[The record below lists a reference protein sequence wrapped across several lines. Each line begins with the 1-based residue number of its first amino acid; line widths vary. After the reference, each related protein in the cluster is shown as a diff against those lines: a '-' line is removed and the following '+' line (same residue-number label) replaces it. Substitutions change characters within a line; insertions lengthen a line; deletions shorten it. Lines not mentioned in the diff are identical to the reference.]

1 MDSPRPILPAELEFF
16 DKGTGKGKHSSLRLA
31 SIFPGAYETE
41 KKTYLLTDF
50 PVPLVVVFTK
60 FDGQMINEYVNLTDQ
75 NVEDKW
81 GRARNNAEHTFQGV
95 YLPRVL
101 DTKYPP
107 KAFVR
112 LEGENG

>member
-1 MDSPRPILPAELEFF
+1 MDSPRPILPTELEFF
-16 DKGTGKGKHSSLRLA
+16 DKGTGNGKHSSLRLA
-31 SIFPGAYETE
+31 FIFHI
-41 KKTYLLTDF
+41 LTDF

-60 FDGQMINEYVNLTDQ
+60 FDGQMITEYANLADQ
-75 NVEDKW
+75 NIEDRW
-81 GRARNNAEHTFQGV
+81 ERARNNAEHTFQGV

>member
-1 MDSPRPILPAELEFF
+1 M
-16 DKGTGKGKHSSLRLA
+16 KQKH
-31 SIFPGAYETE
+31 GV
-41 KKTYLLTDF
+41 LTNF

-60 FDGQMINEYVNLTDQ
+60 FDGQMINEYVNLTDP
-75 NVEDKW
+75 NIEHKW
-81 GRARNNAEHTFQGV
+81 EWARNNAEHTFQGV
-95 YLPRVL
+95 YLPKVL